1 MKIKKYLPLIGFLL
15 LSLVF
20 SVCWMFCCAK
30 EYHGIYHTGK
40 TVTSASIFD
49 WKAKNGNVEITDMYM
64 EDEYLHYIIRPLH
77 EGYDTVEITA
87 EQGEFSYMSVD
98 ETWCGP
104 FDTVFICGY
113 VFDFNGANVVK
124 VVVIL
129 DIIVIAGYMLGLFLY
144 LRKKA
149 AFGYTMVSA
158 GGISLF
164 TIFYVI
170 HFIMSL
176 FGLSLVGGSFDNYFS
191 MFLHDFAAFGSVFP
205 RLTMPFMLV
214 FSVLMMWSNLALI
227 RHEGFRITN
236 LLGFF
241 IGFLWLGGLVT
252 MFWFDENSSGSS
264 FHGTVYDAI
273 VNSIGMIVSYFVC
286 MLISTIVCAA
296 MASRTKP
303 PFDRTHIIILGCA
316 IRNDG
321 SLTPLLRG
329 RADRAVNFE
338 KEQFQATGKH
348 AKFVP
353 SGGQGSDEVISES
366 EAIRRYLIENN
377 IPPEQILTEDQSV
390 NTYQNL
396 LFSKKVIEADSEN
409 EYKPAI
415 STTNYH
421 VFRSYVLAEKVGLK
435 NARGLSAKTKWYF
448 FPNAFLREL
457 VGLTVEKKVKHIV
470 ILLLMT
476 LATVLASVYLSGI

>member
-1 MKIKKYLPLIGFLL
+1 
-15 LSLVF
+15 
-20 SVCWMFCCAK
+20 
-30 EYHGIYHTGK
+30 
-40 TVTSASIFD
+40 
-49 WKAKNGNVEITDMYM
+49 
-64 EDEYLHYIIRPLH
+64 
-77 EGYDTVEITA
+77 
-87 EQGEFSYMSVD
+87 
-98 ETWCGP
+98 
-104 FDTVFICGY
+104 
-113 VFDFNGANVVK
+113 
-124 VVVIL
+124 
-129 DIIVIAGYMLGLFLY
+129 
-144 LRKKA
+144 
-149 AFGYTMVSA
+149 
-158 GGISLF
+158 
-164 TIFYVI
+164 
-170 HFIMSL
+170 
-176 FGLSLVGGSFDNYFS
+176 
-191 MFLHDFAAFGSVFP
+191 
-205 RLTMPFMLV
+205 
-214 FSVLMMWSNLALI
+214 
-227 RHEGFRITN
+227 
-236 LLGFF
+236 
-241 IGFLWLGGLVT
+241 
-252 MFWFDENSSGSS
+252 
-264 FHGTVYDAI
+264 VYDAI

-316 IRNDG
+316 ICGDG

-476 LATVLASVYLSGI
+476 LATVLASVYLSSI